1 MWEKTAMTLTLLTC
15 CSVGSNLS
23 GSQKKSSVSGSWR
36 CWSICQSFLN
46 VNEYR
51 WRITFRLPWRNS
63 SFCSEKTRRESEG
76 FWKKIIFKP
85 WHVPDVAFPCIWS
98 SWYQLTAL
106 PSGLS
111 LRGGGLGSL
120 CWGAWWNISQDAED
134 HDPFWDIR
142 GRDSRHVQNY

>member
-36 CWSICQSFLN
+36 CRSICQSFLN

-51 WRITFRLPWRNS
+51 LRITFRLPWRNS

-76 FWKKIIFKP
+76 FWKKIKILNPEMF
-85 WHVPDVAFPCIWS
+85 
-98 SWYQLTAL
+98 LML
-106 PSGLS
+106 LS
-111 LRGGGLGSL
+111 LAHDLADINSQLFLPAFHGVAGVWEASAGAPGETSVKIFWRRD
-120 CWGAWWNISQDAED
+120 WG
-134 HDPFWDIR
+134 WDL
-142 GRDSRHVQNY
+142 RHVQNFY